1 MTVFI
6 DDLSTDAVDL
16 LKSEL
21 VYAKRRIA
29 HLEGL
34 VRLSA
39 AMNACG
45 SGCPFCGAYP
55 KEDDRS
61 VLNHAADCPAFTPD
75 GEIK

>member
-6 DDLSTDAVDL
+6 DDLSTEAVDL

-34 VRLSA
+34 VRGVEGVFDGDCSTE
-39 AMNACG
+39 
-45 SGCPFCGAYP
+45 CPFCKYTRGYSDTRHTP
-55 KEDDRS
+55 
-61 VLNHAADCPAFTPD
+61 DCPAFLPN
-75 GEIK
+75 GELR